1 MTVETKRVKIHLN
14 RGGQSL
20 GQFTPEE
27 VRAGFRDGKFVGT
40 DLAWRDGMPM
50 WKPLSEVIDE
60 LAPDTSAG
68 SEPAAP
74 ALPTTDGIP
83 WERRA
88 EIGFFPGLL
97 ETIRAVLLEP
107 AKAFSAMPI
116 TGGLGAPLFFFVLV
130 GSIGGLAG
138 FVYQAVLNSINP
150 SSTPQ
155 DQAMMALLG
164 STAVIGGSIMIMPI
178 LLAAVAFITSALI
191 HLALMVIGGANRPFE
206 ATFRVVC
213 YSGGATAVLQ
223 LLPVCGAFAATIWN
237 FIVMVIGISAVHKIG
252 TGRAAVAV
260 LLPTLVC
267 CGLILAAVFALIA
280 AAGGLTVLLE
290 QAAQQQ

>member
-1 MTVETKRVKIHLN
+1 METSRVKIHLN

-27 VRAGFRDGKFVGT
+27 VRAGFREGRFTGA

-60 LAPDTSAG
+60 LAPETAAEAASAV
-68 SEPAAP
+68 P
-74 ALPTTDGIP
+74 ALPAAEGIP

-88 EIGFFPGLL
+88 EIGFFPGLF

-107 AKAFSAMPI
+107 SKAFSAMPI

-150 SSTPQ
+150 STSAQ

-164 STAVIGGSIMIMPI
+164 STAVIGGSIMIMPV
-178 LLAAVAFITSALI
+178 LLAAVAFVTAALI
-191 HLALMVIGGANRPFE
+191 HLALMVLGGANRPFE
-206 ATFRVVC
+206 ATFRVVS
-213 YSGGATAVLQ
+213 YSGGSTAVLQ

-237 FIVMVIGISAVHKIG
+237 FVIMVIGISAVHKIG

-260 LLPTLVC
+260 LLPTLIC

-280 AAGGLTVLLE
+280 AAGGLAVLLE
-290 QAAQQQ
+290 QAALQQ

>member
-1 MTVETKRVKIHLN
+1 METKRVKIHLN

-27 VRAGFRDGKFVGT
+27 VRAGFRDGKFAGT

-60 LAPDTSAG
+60 LAPETTGGTELAV
-68 SEPAAP
+68 P
-74 ALPTTDGIP
+74 ALPAADGIP

-88 EIGFFPGLL
+88 EIGFFPGLF

-107 AKAFSAMPI
+107 SKAFSAMPI

-130 GSIGGLAG
+130 GSVGGLAG

-155 DQAMMALLG
+155 DAAMMALLG
-164 STAVIGGSIMIMPI
+164 STAVIGGSIMVMPI
-178 LLAAVAFITSALI
+178 LLAAVAFITSAMI
-191 HLALMVIGGANRPFE
+191 HLALMVVGAANRPFE

-237 FIVMVIGISAVHKIG
+237 FIVVVIGISAVHKIG

-260 LLPTLVC
+260 LLPTLLC

>member
-1 MTVETKRVKIHLN
+1 METIRVKIHLN

-27 VRAGFRDGKFVGT
+27 VRAGYREGKFTGT
-40 DLAWRDGMPM
+40 DLAWRDGMPV
-50 WKPLSEVIDE
+50 WKPLAEVIDE
-60 LAPDTSAG
+60 LAPEAASGAEAPSPTV
-68 SEPAAP
+68 PAVV
-74 ALPTTDGIP
+74 GIP

-88 EIGFFPGLL
+88 EIGFFPGLF

-107 AKAFSAMPI
+107 SKAFGGMPI

-138 FVYQAVLNSINP
+138 FVYQAVLNSISP
-150 SSTPQ
+150 ASTPQ
-155 DQAMMALLG
+155 DEAMMALLG
-164 STAVIGGSIMIMPI
+164 STAVIGGSIMIMPVI
-178 LLAAVAFITSALI
+178 LAAVAFVTSGLI

-206 ATFRVVC
+206 ATFRVVS

-237 FIVMVIGISAVHKIG
+237 FIVMVIGISTVHKIG

-267 CGLILAAVFALIA
+267 CGLILAAVFALVA
-280 AAGGLTVLLE
+280 AAGGMAVLLE
-290 QAAQQQ
+290 QAARQQ

>member
-1 MTVETKRVKIHLN
+1 MKIHLN

-27 VRAGFRDGKFVGT
+27 VRAGFRDGKFAGT
-40 DLAWRDGMPM
+40 DLAWRDGMPR

-60 LAPDTSAG
+60 FAPEAPG
-68 SEPAAP
+68 GMEPVAP
-74 ALPTTDGIP
+74 ALPAADGIP

-88 EIGFFPGLL
+88 EIGFFPGLF

-107 AKAFSAMPI
+107 SKAFSAMPM

-138 FVYQAVLNSINP
+138 FGYQAVLNSINP

-155 DQAMMALLG
+155 DAAMMALLG

-178 LLAAVAFITSALI
+178 LLAAWAFMTSAMI
-191 HLALMVIGGANRPFE
+191 HLALMVLGGANRPFE

-237 FIVMVIGISAVHKIG
+237 FIVVVIGISAVHKIG
-252 TGRAAVAV
+252 SGRAAVAV
-260 LLPTLVC
+260 LLPTLFC

-280 AAGGLTVLLE
+280 AAGGLPALLE

>member
-1 MTVETKRVKIHLN
+1 METKRVKIHLN

-27 VRAGFRDGKFVGT
+27 VRAGFRDGKFAGT

-60 LAPDTSAG
+60 LAPETTGGTELAV
-68 SEPAAP
+68 P
-74 ALPTTDGIP
+74 ALPAADGIP

-88 EIGFFPGLL
+88 EIGFFPGLF

-107 AKAFSAMPI
+107 SKTFSAMPI

-130 GSIGGLAG
+130 GSVGGLAG

-155 DQAMMALLG
+155 DAAMMALLG
-164 STAVIGGSIMIMPI
+164 STAVIGGSIMVMPI
-178 LLAAVAFITSALI
+178 LLAAVAFITSAMI
-191 HLALMVIGGANRPFE
+191 HLALMVVGAANRPFE

-237 FIVMVIGISAVHKIG
+237 FIVVVIGISAVHKIG

-260 LLPTLVC
+260 LLPTLLC

>member
-1 MTVETKRVKIHLN
+1 METKRVKIHLN

-27 VRAGFRDGKFVGT
+27 VRAGFRDGKFTGT
-40 DLAWRDGMPM
+40 DLAWRDGMPT
-50 WKPLSEVIDE
+50 WRPLSEVVDE
-60 LAPDTSAG
+60 LAPDTSTG

-74 ALPTTDGIP
+74 ALPAIAGIP

-88 EIGFFPGLL
+88 EIGFFPGLF

-107 AKAFSAMPI
+107 SKAFSSMPI

-130 GSIGGLAG
+130 GSVGGLAG

-150 SSTPQ
+150 STTPQ
-155 DQAMMALLG
+155 DEAMMAMLG
-164 STAVIGGSIMIMPI
+164 STAVIGGSIMIMPV
-178 LLAAVAFITSALI
+178 LLAAVAFVTSALI

-237 FIVMVIGISAVHKIG
+237 FIIMVIGISAVHKIS

>member
-1 MTVETKRVKIHLN
+1 METSRVKIHLN

-27 VRAGFRDGKFVGT
+27 VRAGFREGRFTGA

-60 LAPDTSAG
+60 LAPETAAEAASAV
-68 SEPAAP
+68 P
-74 ALPTTDGIP
+74 ALPAAEGIP

-88 EIGFFPGLL
+88 EIGFFPGLF

-107 AKAFSAMPI
+107 SKAFSAMPI

-150 SSTPQ
+150 STSAQ

-164 STAVIGGSIMIMPI
+164 STAVIGGSIMIMP
-178 LLAAVAFITSALI
+178 
-191 HLALMVIGGANRPFE
+191 
-206 ATFRVVC
+206 VVDARND
-213 YSGGATAVLQ
+213 S
-223 LLPVCGAFAATIWN
+223 LP
-237 FIVMVIGISAVHKIG
+237 
-252 TGRAAVAV
+252 
-260 LLPTLVC
+260 
-267 CGLILAAVFALIA
+267 
-280 AAGGLTVLLE
+280 
-290 QAAQQQ
+290 

>member
-1 MTVETKRVKIHLN
+1 METKRVKIHLN

-27 VRAGFRDGKFVGT
+27 LRAGFRDGKFAGT

-60 LAPDTSAG
+60 LAPQTPGETESL
-68 SEPAAP
+68 AP
-74 ALPTTDGIP
+74 ALPSADGIP

-88 EIGFFPGLL
+88 EIGFIPGLF

-107 AKAFSAMPI
+107 SKAFSAMPI

-130 GSIGGLAG
+130 GSVGGLAG

-155 DQAMMALLG
+155 DAAMMALLG
-164 STAVIGGSIMIMPI
+164 STAVIGGSIMVMPI
-178 LLAAVAFITSALI
+178 LLAAVAFITSAMI
-191 HLALMVIGGANRPFE
+191 HLALMVLGAANRPFE

-237 FIVMVIGISAVHKIG
+237 FIAVVIGISAVHKIG

-260 LLPTLVC
+260 MLPTLLC

>member
-1 MTVETKRVKIHLN
+1 METKRVKIHLN

-27 VRAGFRDGKFVGT
+27 VRAGFRDGKFAGT

-60 LAPDTSAG
+60 LAPETPG
-68 SEPAAP
+68 GTEPVVP
-74 ALPTTDGIP
+74 ALPAADGIP

-88 EIGFFPGLL
+88 EIGFFPGLF

-107 AKAFSAMPI
+107 SKAFSAMPI

-155 DQAMMALLG
+155 DAAMMALLG
-164 STAVIGGSIMIMPI
+164 STAVIGGSIMVMPI

-191 HLALMVIGGANRPFE
+191 HLALMVVGAANRPFE

-237 FIVMVIGISAVHKIG
+237 FIVVVIGISAVHKIG

-260 LLPTLVC
+260 LLPTLLC

>member
-1 MTVETKRVKIHLN
+1 METKRVKIHLN

-27 VRAGFRDGKFVGT
+27 VRAGFRDGKFAGT

-60 LAPDTSAG
+60 LAPEMPSGT
-68 SEPAAP
+68 EPVVP
-74 ALPTTDGIP
+74 ALPAADGIP

-88 EIGFFPGLL
+88 EIGFFPRLF

-107 AKAFSAMPI
+107 TKAFAAMPI

-150 SSTPQ
+150 SSSPQ
-155 DQAMMALLG
+155 DAAMMALLG
-164 STAVIGGSIMIMPI
+164 STAVIGGSIMVMPI

-191 HLALMVIGGANRPFE
+191 HLALMVVGAANRPFE

-237 FIVMVIGISAVHKIG
+237 FIVVVIGISAVHKIG

-260 LLPTLVC
+260 LLPTILC
-267 CGLILAAVFALIA
+267 CGLILAAVFGLIA

>member
-1 MTVETKRVKIHLN
+1 METKRVKIHLN

-27 VRAGFRDGKFVGT
+27 VRAGFREGKFTGT
-40 DLAWRDGMPM
+40 DLAWRDGMPT
-50 WKPLSEVIDE
+50 WKPLSEVVDE
-60 LAPDTSAG
+60 LAPDTSTGA
-68 SEPAAP
+68 EPAAA
-74 ALPTTDGIP
+74 ALPATAGIP

-88 EIGFFPGLL
+88 EIGFFPGLF

-107 AKAFSAMPI
+107 SKTFAALPI

-130 GSIGGLAG
+130 GSVGGLAG
-138 FVYQAVLNSINP
+138 FVYQAVLNSITP
-150 SSTPQ
+150 SATPQ
-155 DQAMMALLG
+155 DEAMMAMLG
-164 STAVIGGSIMIMPI
+164 STAVIGGSIMIMPV
-178 LLAAVAFITSALI
+178 LLAAVAFVTGALI
-191 HLALMVIGGANRPFE
+191 HLALMVTGAANRPFE

-237 FIVMVIGISAVHKIG
+237 FIIMVIGISVVHKIG

-267 CGLILAAVFALIA
+267 CGLILAAVFALVA
-280 AAGGLTVLLE
+280 AAGGLSVLLE

>member
-1 MTVETKRVKIHLN
+1 MKIHLN

-27 VRAGFRDGKFVGT
+27 VRAGFRDGKFAGT

-60 LAPDTSAG
+60 FAPETPG
-68 SEPAAP
+68 GMEPVAP
-74 ALPTTDGIP
+74 ALPAADGIP

-97 ETIRAVLLEP
+97 ETIRVVLLEP
-107 AKAFSAMPI
+107 SKAFSAMPI

-155 DQAMMALLG
+155 DAAMMALLG
-164 STAVIGGSIMIMPI
+164 STAVIGGSIMIMPV
-178 LLAAVAFITSALI
+178 LLAAVAFITSAMI
-191 HLALMVIGGANRPFE
+191 HLALMVLGGANRPFE

-237 FIVMVIGISAVHKIG
+237 FIVVVIGISAVHKIG

-260 LLPTLVC
+260 LLPTLFC

>member
-1 MTVETKRVKIHLN
+1 METSWVKIHLN

-20 GQFTPEE
+20 GQFTPDEL
-27 VRAGFRDGKFVGT
+27 RAGFRDGKFAGT

-60 LAPDTSAG
+60 LAPDASAG
-68 SEPAAP
+68 SESAAP
-74 ALPTTDGIP
+74 ALPVAAGIP
-83 WERRA
+83 WERRG
-88 EIGFFPGLL
+88 EIGFFPGLF

-107 AKAFSAMPI
+107 SKAFSAMPL

-150 SSTPQ
+150 SATPQ
-155 DQAMMALLG
+155 DQAMMAMLG

-178 LLAAVAFITSALI
+178 LLAAVAFVTSALI

-237 FIVMVIGISAVHKIG
+237 FILMVIGISAVHKIG

-267 CGLILAAVFALIA
+267 CGLLLAAVFALIA
-280 AAGGLTVLLE
+280 AAGGVTVLLE

>member
-1 MTVETKRVKIHLN
+1 METNRVKIHLN

-27 VRAGFRDGKFVGT
+27 VRAGFREGRFTGA

-60 LAPDTSAG
+60 LAPETATEAG
-68 SEPAAP
+68 STVP
-74 ALPTTDGIP
+74 ALPATEGIP

-88 EIGFFPGLL
+88 EIGFFPGLF
-97 ETIRAVLLEP
+97 ETIRTVLLEP
-107 AKAFSAMPI
+107 SKAFAAMPL

-130 GSIGGLAG
+130 GSLGGLAG

-150 SSTPQ
+150 AATPQ
-155 DQAMMALLG
+155 EQAMMAMFG
-164 STAVIGGSIMIMPI
+164 SAAVIGGSIMIMPI

-191 HLALMVIGGANRPFE
+191 HLALMILGGANRPFE

-237 FIVMVIGISAVHKIG
+237 FVIMVIGISAVHKIG
-252 TGRAAVAV
+252 AGRAAVAV

>member
-1 MTVETKRVKIHLN
+1 MKIHLN

-27 VRAGFRDGKFVGT
+27 VRAGYREGKFTGT
-40 DLAWRDGMPM
+40 DLAWRDGMPV

-60 LAPDTSAG
+60 LAPEAASGEVA
-68 SEPAAP
+68 AAP
-74 ALPTTDGIP
+74 ALPATDGIP

-88 EIGFFPGLL
+88 EIGFFPGLF
-97 ETIRAVLLEP
+97 ETIRVVLLEP
-107 AKAFSAMPI
+107 SKAFGAMPI

-150 SSTPQ
+150 ASTPQ
-155 DQAMMALLG
+155 DEAMMALLG
-164 STAVIGGSIMIMPI
+164 STAVIGGSIMIMPV
-178 LLAAVAFITSALI
+178 LLAAVAFVTSGLI
-191 HLALMVIGGANRPFE
+191 HLALMIIGGANRPFE
-206 ATFRVVC
+206 ATFRVVS
-213 YSGGATAVLQ
+213 YAGGATAVLQ

-280 AAGGLTVLLE
+280 AAGGMAVLLE

>member
-1 MTVETKRVKIHLN
+1 METSRVKIHLN

-20 GQFTPEE
+20 GQFTAEE
-27 VRAGFRDGKFVGT
+27 VRAGFREGKFTGT

-60 LAPDTSAG
+60 LAPETAPEAG
-68 SEPAAP
+68 STVP
-74 ALPTTDGIP
+74 ALPSTDGVP
-83 WERRA
+83 WERRS
-88 EIGFFPGLL
+88 EIGFFPGLF

-107 AKAFSAMPI
+107 SKAFSGMPI

-130 GSIGGLAG
+130 GSVGGLAG

-155 DQAMMALLG
+155 DEAMMALFG
-164 STAVIGGSIMIMPI
+164 STAVIGGSIMVMPI

-191 HLALMVIGGANRPFE
+191 HLALMIIGGANRPFE
-206 ATFRVVC
+206 ATFRVVS

-223 LLPVCGAFAATIWN
+223 LLPICGAFAATIWN
-237 FIVMVIGISAVHKIG
+237 FIVMVIGISTVHKIG

-290 QAAQQQ
+290 QAAQQP

>member
-1 MTVETKRVKIHLN
+1 VKIHLN

-27 VRAGFRDGKFVGT
+27 VRAGFRDGKFAGT

-60 LAPDTSAG
+60 LAPETTGGTELAV
-68 SEPAAP
+68 P
-74 ALPTTDGIP
+74 ALPAADGIP

-88 EIGFFPGLL
+88 EIGFFPGLF

-107 AKAFSAMPI
+107 SKTFSAMPI

-130 GSIGGLAG
+130 GSVGGLAG

-155 DQAMMALLG
+155 DAAMMALLG
-164 STAVIGGSIMIMPI
+164 STAVIGGSIMVMPI
-178 LLAAVAFITSALI
+178 LLAAVAFITSAMI
-191 HLALMVIGGANRPFE
+191 HLALMVVGAANRPFE

-237 FIVMVIGISAVHKIG
+237 FIVVVIGISAVHKIG

-260 LLPTLVC
+260 LLPTLLC

>member
-1 MTVETKRVKIHLN
+1 METIRVKIHLN

-27 VRAGFRDGKFVGT
+27 VRAGYREGKFTGT
-40 DLAWRDGMPM
+40 DLAWRDGMPV
-50 WKPLSEVIDE
+50 WKPLAEVIDE
-60 LAPDTSAG
+60 LAPEAASGAD
-68 SEPAAP
+68 AP
-74 ALPTTDGIP
+74 APPVPAVVGIP

-88 EIGFFPGLL
+88 EIGFFPGLF

-107 AKAFSAMPI
+107 SKAFGGMPI

-138 FVYQAVLNSINP
+138 FVYQAVLNSISP
-150 SSTPQ
+150 ASTPQ
-155 DQAMMALLG
+155 DEAMMALLG
-164 STAVIGGSIMIMPI
+164 STAVIGGSIMIMPVI
-178 LLAAVAFITSALI
+178 LAAVAFVTSGLI
-191 HLALMVIGGANRPFE
+191 HLALMVIGGANRPVE
-206 ATFRVVC
+206 ATFRVVS

-237 FIVMVIGISAVHKIG
+237 FIVMVIGISTVHKIG

-267 CGLILAAVFALIA
+267 CGLILAAVFALVA
-280 AAGGLTVLLE
+280 AAGGMAVLLE
-290 QAAQQQ
+290 QAARQQ

>member
-1 MTVETKRVKIHLN
+1 METSRVKIHLN

-27 VRAGFRDGKFVGT
+27 VRTGFREGRFTGA

-60 LAPDTSAG
+60 LAPETAAEAASAV
-68 SEPAAP
+68 P
-74 ALPTTDGIP
+74 ALPAAEGIP

-88 EIGFFPGLL
+88 EIGFFPGLF

-107 AKAFSAMPI
+107 SKAFSAMPI

-150 SSTPQ
+150 STSAQ

-164 STAVIGGSIMIMPI
+164 STAVIGGSIMIMPV
-178 LLAAVAFITSALI
+178 LLAAVAFVTAALI
-191 HLALMVIGGANRPFE
+191 HLALMVLGGANRPFE
-206 ATFRVVC
+206 ATFRVVS
-213 YSGGATAVLQ
+213 YSGGSTAVLQ
-223 LLPVCGAFAATIWN
+223 LLPACGAFAATIWN
-237 FIVMVIGISAVHKIG
+237 FVIMVIGISAVHKIG

-260 LLPTLVC
+260 LLPTLIC

-280 AAGGLTVLLE
+280 AAGGLAVLLE
-290 QAAQQQ
+290 QAALQQ

>member
-1 MTVETKRVKIHLN
+1 METKRVKIHLN

-27 VRAGFRDGKFVGT
+27 VRAGFRDGKFSGT

-60 LAPDTSAG
+60 LAPETTGGTELAV
-68 SEPAAP
+68 P
-74 ALPTTDGIP
+74 ALPAADGIP

-88 EIGFFPGLL
+88 EIGFFPGLF

-107 AKAFSAMPI
+107 SKTFSAMPI

-130 GSIGGLAG
+130 GSVGGLAG

-155 DQAMMALLG
+155 DAAMMALLG
-164 STAVIGGSIMIMPI
+164 STAVIGGSIMVMPI
-178 LLAAVAFITSALI
+178 LLAAVAFITSAMI
-191 HLALMVIGGANRPFE
+191 HLALMVVGAANRPFE

-237 FIVMVIGISAVHKIG
+237 FIVVVIGISAVHKIG

-260 LLPTLVC
+260 LLPTLLC

>member
-1 MTVETKRVKIHLN
+1 MKIHLN

-27 VRAGFRDGKFVGT
+27 LRAGFREGKFTGT

-50 WKPLSEVIDE
+50 WKPLAEVIDE
-60 LAPDTSAG
+60 LAPESTVEAG
-68 SEPAAP
+68 SAAP
-74 ALPTTDGIP
+74 ALPAGDGIP

-88 EIGFFPGLL
+88 EIGFFPGLF

-107 AKAFSAMPI
+107 SKAFAAMPI

-130 GSIGGLAG
+130 GSLGGLAG

-150 SSTPQ
+150 AATPQ
-155 DQAMMALLG
+155 EQAMMAMFG
-164 STAVIGGSIMIMPI
+164 SAAVIGGSIMIMPI
-178 LLAAVAFITSALI
+178 LLAAVAFITSVLI
-191 HLALMVIGGANRPFE
+191 HLALMIIGGANRPFE

-213 YSGGATAVLQ
+213 YSGGSTAVLQ

-237 FIVMVIGISAVHKIG
+237 FIVMVLGISAVHKIG

-267 CGLILAAVFALIA
+267 CGLLLAAVFALIA

-290 QAAQQQ
+290 QAAQQP

>member
-1 MTVETKRVKIHLN
+1 MPT
-14 RGGQSL
+14 
-20 GQFTPEE
+20 
-27 VRAGFRDGKFVGT
+27 
-40 DLAWRDGMPM
+40 WR
-50 WKPLSEVIDE
+50 PLSEVVDE
-60 LAPDTSAG
+60 FAPDTSTG

-74 ALPTTDGIP
+74 ALPATAGIP

-88 EIGFFPGLL
+88 EIGFFPGLF

-107 AKAFSAMPI
+107 SKAFSSMPI

-130 GSIGGLAG
+130 GSVGGLAG
-138 FVYQAVLNSINP
+138 FVYQAVLNAINP
-150 SSTPQ
+150 STTPQ
-155 DQAMMALLG
+155 DEAMMALLG

-178 LLAAVAFITSALI
+178 LLAAVAFVTSALI

-267 CGLILAAVFALIA
+267 CGLILAAVLALIA

>member
-1 MTVETKRVKIHLN
+1 METKRVKIHLN

-27 VRAGFRDGKFVGT
+27 VRAGFREGKFAGT

-60 LAPDTSAG
+60 LAPETPGGTELAV
-68 SEPAAP
+68 P
-74 ALPTTDGIP
+74 ALPAADGIP

-88 EIGFFPGLL
+88 EIGFFPGLF

-107 AKAFSAMPI
+107 SKAFSAMPI

-130 GSIGGLAG
+130 GSVGGLAG

-155 DQAMMALLG
+155 DAAMMALLG
-164 STAVIGGSIMIMPI
+164 STAVIGGSIMVMPI
-178 LLAAVAFITSALI
+178 LLAAVAFITSAMI
-191 HLALMVIGGANRPFE
+191 HLALMVLGGANRPFE

-237 FIVMVIGISAVHKIG
+237 FIVVVLGISAVHKIG

-260 LLPTLVC
+260 MLPTLLC
-267 CGLILAAVFALIA
+267 CGLIIAAVFALIA

>member
-1 MTVETKRVKIHLN
+1 MEKKRVKIHLN

-27 VRAGFRDGKFVGT
+27 VRAGFRDGKFSGT

-60 LAPDTSAG
+60 LAPETTGGTELAV
-68 SEPAAP
+68 P
-74 ALPTTDGIP
+74 ALPAADGIP

-88 EIGFFPGLL
+88 EIGFFPGLF
-97 ETIRAVLLEP
+97 ETIRAVLLE
-107 AKAFSAMPI
+107 ASKAFSAMPI

-155 DQAMMALLG
+155 DAAMMALLG
-164 STAVIGGSIMIMPI
+164 STAVIGGSIMVMPI
-178 LLAAVAFITSALI
+178 LLAAVAFITSAMI
-191 HLALMVIGGANRPFE
+191 HLALMVVGAANRPFE

-237 FIVMVIGISAVHKIG
+237 FIVVVIGISAVHKIG

-260 LLPTLVC
+260 LLPTLLC

>member
-1 MTVETKRVKIHLN
+1 METSRVKIHLN

-27 VRAGFRDGKFVGT
+27 LRAGFRDGKFAGT

-60 LAPDTSAG
+60 LAPDASTG
-68 SEPAAP
+68 SESAAP
-74 ALPTTDGIP
+74 APPVAAGIP

-88 EIGFFPGLL
+88 EIGFFPGLF

-107 AKAFSAMPI
+107 SKAFSAMPLS
-116 TGGLGAPLFFFVLV
+116 GGLGAPLFFFVLV

-155 DQAMMALLG
+155 DQAMMAMLG
-164 STAVIGGSIMIMPI
+164 STAVIGGSIMVMPI
-178 LLAAVAFITSALI
+178 LLAAIAFVTSALI

-223 LLPVCGAFAATIWN
+223 LLPVCGAFVATIWN
-237 FIVMVIGISAVHKIG
+237 FILMVIGISAVHKIS

-267 CGLILAAVFALIA
+267 CGLLLAAVFALIA

>member
-1 MTVETKRVKIHLN
+1 METKRVKIHLN

-27 VRAGFRDGKFVGT
+27 VRAGFRDGKFAGT

-60 LAPDTSAG
+60 LAPEMPSGT
-68 SEPAAP
+68 EPVVP
-74 ALPTTDGIP
+74 ALPAADGIP

-88 EIGFFPGLL
+88 EIGFFPGLF

-107 AKAFSAMPI
+107 TKAFAAMPI

-150 SSTPQ
+150 SSSPQ
-155 DQAMMALLG
+155 DAAMMALLG
-164 STAVIGGSIMIMPI
+164 STAVIGGSIMVMPI

-191 HLALMVIGGANRPFE
+191 HLALMVVGAANRPFE

-237 FIVMVIGISAVHKIG
+237 FIVVVIGISAVHKIG

-260 LLPTLVC
+260 LLPTLLC
-267 CGLILAAVFALIA
+267 CGLILAAVFGLIA

>member
-1 MTVETKRVKIHLN
+1 METKRVKIHLN

-27 VRAGFRDGKFVGT
+27 VRAGFRDGKFAGT

-60 LAPDTSAG
+60 LAPEMPSGT
-68 SEPAAP
+68 EPVVP
-74 ALPTTDGIP
+74 ALPAADGIP

-88 EIGFFPGLL
+88 EIGFFPGLF
-97 ETIRAVLLEP
+97 ETIRGVLLEP
-107 AKAFSAMPI
+107 TKAFSAMPI

-150 SSTPQ
+150 SSSPQ
-155 DQAMMALLG
+155 DAAMMALLG
-164 STAVIGGSIMIMPI
+164 STAVIGGSIMVMPI

-191 HLALMVIGGANRPFE
+191 HLALMVVGAANRPFE

-223 LLPVCGAFAATIWN
+223 LLPVCGALAATIWN
-237 FIVMVIGISAVHKIG
+237 FIVVVIGISAVHKIG

-260 LLPTLVC
+260 LLPTILC
-267 CGLILAAVFALIA
+267 CGLILAAVFGLIA

>member
-1 MTVETKRVKIHLN
+1 METKRVKIHLN

-27 VRAGFRDGKFVGT
+27 VRAGFRDGKFAGT

-60 LAPDTSAG
+60 LAPEMPGGT
-68 SEPAAP
+68 EPVVP
-74 ALPTTDGIP
+74 ALPAADGIP

-88 EIGFFPGLL
+88 EIGFFPGLF

-107 AKAFSAMPI
+107 TKAFSAMPI

-150 SSTPQ
+150 SSSPQ
-155 DQAMMALLG
+155 DAAMMALLG
-164 STAVIGGSIMIMPI
+164 STAVIGGSIMVMPI

-191 HLALMVIGGANRPFE
+191 HLALMVVGAANRPFE

-237 FIVMVIGISAVHKIG
+237 FIVVVIGISAVHKIG

-260 LLPTLVC
+260 LLPTILC
-267 CGLILAAVFALIA
+267 CGLILAAVFGLIA

>member
-1 MTVETKRVKIHLN
+1 MP
-14 RGGQSL
+14 GG
-20 GQFTPEE
+20 T
-27 VRAGFRDGKFVGT
+27 
-40 DLAWRDGMPM
+40 
-50 WKPLSEVIDE
+50 
-60 LAPDTSAG
+60 
-68 SEPAAP
+68 EPVVP
-74 ALPTTDGIP
+74 ALPAADGIP

-88 EIGFFPGLL
+88 EIGFFPGLF
-97 ETIRAVLLEP
+97 ETIRGVLLEP
-107 AKAFSAMPI
+107 TKAFSAMPI

-150 SSTPQ
+150 SSSPQ
-155 DQAMMALLG
+155 DAAMMALLG
-164 STAVIGGSIMIMPI
+164 STAVIGGSIMVMPI

-191 HLALMVIGGANRPFE
+191 HLALMVVGAANRPFE

-237 FIVMVIGISAVHKIG
+237 FIVVVIGISAVHKIG

-260 LLPTLVC
+260 LLPTILC
-267 CGLILAAVFALIA
+267 CGLILAAVFGLIA